1 MHKSIR
7 VLRDEHRSI
16 AAVLH
21 GLQHLARAAQD
32 PGVRPEFEVF
42 RAMIYYIDAFPERQ
56 HHPKE
61 DDYLFA
67 HVARRAPQVAALV
80 DELRAEHVKGAQ
92 LVRDLERALL
102 EFEQSWPRGAGAFA
116 AAVDEYAE
124 LHWEH
129 MRKEEHELLPLA
141 EQHLTAE
148 DWGEI
153 DAAFAE
159 NVDPL
164 SDLEPE
170 GEFAKLYT
178 RIVTLAPAPIGLG
191 ESWRR
196 GAGAA
201 WGR

>member
-32 PGVRPEFEVF
+32 PAVRPDFEVF

-61 DDYLFA
+61 DAYLFA
-67 HVARRAPQVAALV
+67 QVARRAPQAAALV
-80 DELRAEHVKGAQ
+80 DELRAEHAKGAQ

-102 EFEQSWPRGAGAFA
+102 TFEETWPRGAGAFA
-116 AAVDEYAE
+116 AAVNEFVE
-124 LHWEH
+124 FHWAH
-129 MRKEEHELLPLA
+129 MRKEEHELLPFA
-141 EQHLTAE
+141 EEHLTPE
-148 DWGEI
+148 DWREI
-153 DAAFAE
+153 DAEFAK
-159 NVDPL
+159 NTDPL
-164 SDLEPE
+164 SDLEAD

-191 ESWRR
+191 ESWRK
-196 GAGAA
+196 GSAG
-201 WGR
+201 

>member
-7 VLRDEHRSI
+7 TLRDEHRSI

-32 PGVRPEFEVF
+32 PSVRPEFGVF

-61 DDYLFA
+61 DAYLFA
-67 HVARRAPQVAALV
+67 RLSQRAPEAAALV
-80 DELRAEHVKGAQ
+80 EALRAEHVKGAQ

-102 EFEQSWPRGAGAFA
+102 AFEQSWPHGAGAFA
-116 AAVDEYAE
+116 AAVDAYAE
-124 LHWEH
+124 FHWSH
-129 MRKEEHELLPLA
+129 MRKEEHELLPMA
-141 EQHLTAE
+141 EKDLTEE
-148 DWGEI
+148 DWREI

-159 NVDPL
+159 NTDPL

-170 GEFAKLYT
+170 GEFAQLYT

-191 ESWRR
+191 DSWRHE
-196 GAGAA
+196 AGRA
-201 WGR
+201 

>member
-16 AAVLH
+16 AAVLL
-21 GLQHLARAAQD
+21 GLQHLARASKDQS
-32 PGVRPEFEVF
+32 VRPEFEVF

-61 DDYLFA
+61 DAYLFA
-67 HVARRAPQVAALV
+67 HLARRAPQAAALV
-80 DELRAEHVKGAQ
+80 RDLRAEHVEGAR
-92 LVRDLERALL
+92 LVRELERSLL
-102 EFEQSWPRGAGAFA
+102 AFEESWPQGANAFA
-116 AAVDEYAE
+116 AAVDEYAQF
-124 LHWEH
+124 HWNH

-141 EQHLTAE
+141 EQHLSAE
-148 DWGEI
+148 DWQDI

-159 NVDPL
+159 NTDPL

-178 RIVTLAPAPIGLG
+178 RIVMLAPAPIGLG

-196 GAGAA
+196 DAA
-201 WGR
+201 R